1 VRLNALGTHLLLE
14 LRSCDAQ
21 LLDNYE
27 FIKQAMLEAALK
39 AGATIIG
46 QTFHKFHPI
55 GVTGV
60 VAISESHMSI
70 HTWPEY
76 GYAAVD
82 VFTCGEAFNP
92 HVAAQILV
100 ERLQCKLPSTTEV
113 KRGIGVAST
122 LAMAAA
128 S

>member
-1 VRLNALGTHLLLE
+1 MNALGTHLLLE
-14 LRSCDAQ
+14 LRSCDAR

-27 FIKQAMLEAALK
+27 FIKQTMLEAAIT

-82 VFTCGEAFNP
+82 VFTCGETFNP
-92 HVAAQILV
+92 HVAAQMLV
-100 ERLQCKLPSTTEV
+100 ERLKCKLPSSTEV
-113 KRGIGVAST
+113 KRGVGVATPSLT
-122 LAMAAA
+122 MATA